1 VSLADH
7 LRDELAAAGRCD
19 ADQLNIGETALA
31 LAAAMKPGAA
41 RAPYRRHLESLAG
54 EVAAYVGGHRGSV
67 PVALRHE
74 ALVQVIHKR
83 FGYVGTEDCFD
94 DIEAASLM
102 RVIDRR
108 GGLPVAIGVLY
119 LHAAR
124 HAGWAATGVDFP
136 GRFLLRLDPDSELN
150 ANRIIFDPFDGGRQ
164 LGPPDLRRMLKAM
177 AGPDAELNPV
187 HYRKAGPRAVLLRL
201 QNNIKIRHLD
211 AQRPGA
217 ALRVLETMVALAP
230 DDAALWREVG
240 VLHARLDQIPDAV
253 AALEEC
259 LRHDG
264 SEQTRYSTSALLQE
278 LRGRLG

>member
-1 VSLADH
+1 MSLAPA
-7 LRDELAAAGRCD
+7 LRDELEAAGRTD
-19 ADQLNIGETALA
+19 EAAIDLAETALA
-31 LAAAMKPGAA
+31 LAAASKPEVA
-41 RAPYRRHLESLAG
+41 RGPYRRHLQKLAH
-54 EVAAYVGGHRGSV
+54 EVAAYVDGRRGPV
-67 PVALRHE
+67 PLKLRHE

-119 LHAAR
+119 LHAAAQ
-124 HAGWAATGVDFP
+124 AGWAATGVDFP
-136 GRFLLRLDPDSELN
+136 GRFLLRLDAEEGRL
-150 ANRIIFDPFDGGRQ
+150 IFDPFDGGQERTA
-164 LGPPDLRRMLKAM
+164 PDLRRMLKAM
-177 AGPDAELNPV
+177 AGPDAELDPA
-187 HYRKAGPRAVLLRL
+187 HYHSAGPRAVLLRL

-217 ALRVLETMVALAP
+217 ALRVLETMVLLAP
-230 DDAALWREVG
+230 DDGALWREVG
-240 VLHARLDQIPDAV
+240 VLHARLDQIPAAV

-259 LRHDG
+259 LRHGG
-264 SEQTRYSTSALLQE
+264 SEQARYQTSALLQE